1 MVCSASYA
9 SEILDVMS
17 DEDLILL
24 VNYIRELEDDVSRL
38 EGVVLKLEQALEFE
52 RKVNVDLKI
61 HTDKIIELQ
70 KEQIEDYKILYKTS
84 KPSIFEKSRCALGG
98 AGIATLLFLLLN

>member
-1 MVCSASYA
+1 MVCSKGYA
-9 SEILDVMS
+9 SDVLDVMS

-24 VNYIRELEDDVSRL
+24 VNYIRELEDEVARL
-38 EGVVLKLEQALEFE
+38 EGVTLKLEQALEFE
-52 RKVNVDLKI
+52 RKVNAELKI

-84 KPSIFEKSRCALGG
+84 KPSIFEKSRYALGG
-98 AGIATLLFLLLN
+98 AGIAALLFLLLK